1 MKFLKL
7 KKTKESKK
15 ERTFKKQI
23 EILNHY
29 KDELVGIAAKAEIFE
44 DITLY
49 DHSINDLFELDSLI
63 SFLNEAKSNKNIIIV
78 PDKIMRC
85 INLEIRSLNETEIS
99 SNNKK
104 HLKKIRKAHIQFKA
118 YIRNI
123 RKSTTLN
130 SNNETENEFENE
142 SNKTFINEEKRKH
155 LTQDLS
161 ANNIE
166 ENESVKSLDE
176 VIKILEDEIRKM
188 K

>member
-85 INLEIRSLNETEIS
+85 INLEVRSLNETENS

-104 HLKKIRKAHIQFKA
+104 HLKK
-118 YIRNI
+118 
-123 RKSTTLN
+123 
-130 SNNETENEFENE
+130 
-142 SNKTFINEEKRKH
+142 
-155 LTQDLS
+155 
-161 ANNIE
+161 
-166 ENESVKSLDE
+166 
-176 VIKILEDEIRKM
+176 
-188 K
+188 